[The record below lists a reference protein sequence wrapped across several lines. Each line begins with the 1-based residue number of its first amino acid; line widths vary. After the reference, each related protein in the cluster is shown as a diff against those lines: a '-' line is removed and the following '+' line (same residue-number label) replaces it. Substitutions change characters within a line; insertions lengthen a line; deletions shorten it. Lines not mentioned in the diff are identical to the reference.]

1 MLFIHLIFFLNEHP
15 NSDGRTV
22 TLAHSGCLNAHPSL
36 PMSMLAKYLVIVF
49 RGSCAALVSPE
60 IVLRPRET
68 ESKLD
73 YRGGLVDL
81 FGARWVPYSFDLGRI
96 KMKSQRKPTWI
107 GGRSRTCYS
116 DMTSNLRYSFPPKT
130 KQGFTIPQDKLR
142 KPKRKIFLKP
152 FTLAVYGYCSGGPPV
167 CKSITKHQ
175 NVEQPVQCEPT

>member
-81 FGARWVPYSFDLGRI
+81 FGA
-96 KMKSQRKPTWI
+96 
-107 GGRSRTCYS
+107 
-116 DMTSNLRYSFPPKT
+116 
-130 KQGFTIPQDKLR
+130 
-142 KPKRKIFLKP
+142 IF
-152 FTLAVYGYCSGGPPV
+152 V
-167 CKSITKHQ
+167 
-175 NVEQPVQCEPT
+175 